1 MNTRI
6 VGWSLLLIV
15 AGIVPP
21 GRAQVRR
28 GSPPYEG
35 HFKVG
40 GLYFDNFFQTS
51 PGGPKEN
58 VWAAQLEGR
67 VGKRLRGASPLAVY
81 VEADYVRYDAFDP
94 SHGIT
99 LGLQREARPHGFHVS
114 AQYLAG
120 RPSRETR
127 DILDRTRILGLDGE
141 YSYRVSDDV
150 EVLGLGDYRH
160 ESFELAADEALDVY
174 NLGGAV
180 RYRGFGRRFSPEVG
194 VRLGARRATNPN
206 EDLSQRE
213 LSVRV
218 RSAAT
223 RDLYLTFRFRHRRR
237 PYSVDD
243 PGASNFERLDRRRQ
257 WTATADWKRPRL
269 TWNLYYALED
279 SASTRPTGVFRTQLL
294 VLGVTFPF

>member
-1 MNTRI
+1 MSTRI
-6 VGWSLLLIV
+6 VCWSLLIV

-21 GRAQVRR
+21 AGAQVRSGNPR
-28 GSPPYEG
+28 YEG
-35 HFKVG
+35 HLRIG

-51 PGGPKEN
+51 PGGPEEN
-58 VWAAQLEGR
+58 VGAARLEGR
-67 VGKRLRGASPLAVY
+67 VGRRLRRASPIQAY
-81 VEADYVRYDAFDP
+81 GEADYVRYSAFDP

-99 LGLQREARPHGFHVS
+99 LGLQQEARPRGFDVS
-114 AQYLAG
+114 AYYLAG
-120 RPSRETR
+120 RPSREAG
-127 DILDRTRILGLDGE
+127 DVLDRTAVRGLNGE

-150 EVLGLGDYRH
+150 EVLGIGEYRH

-194 VRLGARRATNPN
+194 VRLGARSATNTN
-206 EDLSQRE
+206 EDLTQRE

-223 RDLYLTFRFRHRRR
+223 RDLYLTFRLRHRRR

-243 PGASNFERLDRRRQ
+243 PGASNFERVDRRKQ
-257 WTATADWKRPRL
+257 WTATADWKRAPL
-269 TWNLYYALED
+269 TWNLYYSLED

-294 VLGVTFPF
+294 ALGVTLPF

>member
-1 MNTRI
+1 MSARI
-6 VGWSLLLIV
+6 VCWSLLIV
-15 AGIVPP
+15 AGLVPP
-21 GRAQVRR
+21 ARAQVRS
-28 GSPPYEG
+28 GSPRYEG
-35 HFKVG
+35 HLKLG

-51 PGGPKEN
+51 PGGLEEN

-67 VGKRLRGASPLAVY
+67 VGRRLRNASPLEVY
-81 VEADYVRYDAFDP
+81 LEVDSIRYDAFDP
-94 SHGIT
+94 SYGIT
-99 LGLQREARPHGFHVS
+99 LGLQRETRPHGFHVS

-120 RPSRETR
+120 RPSREAG
-127 DILDRTRILGLDGE
+127 DVLDRTRVRGLDGE
-141 YSYRVSDDV
+141 YSYRVSEDV
-150 EVLGLGDYRH
+150 EVLGLGEYRH
-160 ESFELAADEALDVY
+160 ESFELRADEALDAY

-180 RYRGFGRRFSPEVG
+180 RYRGFSRRFSPEVG
-194 VRLGARRATNPN
+194 VRLGSRSATNPN
-206 EDLSQRE
+206 EGLTQRE

-243 PGASNFERLDRRRQ
+243 PGASNFERVDRRRQ